1 MVKLREVEGKIFM
14 DQGWAGFS
22 IAHEIKIGYFMTFKV
37 LKSNTY
43 RVTTFDYSMTKIA
56 HNMIQPL
63 P

>member
-1 MVKLREVEGKIFM
+1 
-14 DQGWAGFS
+14 
-22 IAHEIKIGYFMTFKV
+22 V

-63 P
+63 PWFFFRNGVSPASASVDAHILLFKKVNI